1 MVLRTEAELGGGQVA
16 ATKGAIRMWRWAPR
30 YARGRSIDAILRWC
44 CMPSRKWSRVSGIG
58 GLTTC
63 TAGYRCP
70 QTTWK
75 RQCALPRCR
84 LPAWRRR
91 HCFARRRR
99 ELHALAS
106 SFPVSRP
113 PGNCTSAA
121 MMSMCSKPD
130 LNRHYT
136 PLDDHSQPGTEC
148 ISSRSGQRKEPEVS
162 GAPLSRLTS
171 SPCD

>member
-1 MVLRTEAELGGGQVA
+1 MALGATLCPWPLDRCNPPLVLYAVAEVEPCLGN
-16 ATKGAIRMWRWAPR
+16 RWIN
-30 YARGRSIDAILRWC
+30 YLY
-44 CMPSRKWSRVSGIG
+44 SGIS
-58 GLTTC
+58 LSSNDVE
-63 TAGYRCP
+63 A
-70 QTTWK
+70 WK

-130 LNRHYT
+130 LNRQYT
-136 PLDDHSQPGTEC
+136 LLDDHSQPGTEWHFES
-148 ISSRSGQRKEPEVS
+148 IRAAE
-162 GAPLSRLTS
+162 GARGVGCAAESVDVFPL
-171 SPCD
+171 